1 MKRKG
6 HQQRR
11 KELLNDPTAN
21 TEYYTKDK
29 NEGPLHIHVSAPNR
43 RKLQRRIP
51 STILQEAESLIYGE
65 RNKHYR
71 HPTENFNNIAN
82 LWNAYFKA
90 ILVRP
95 GVSGSA
101 AVFQIN
107 NIDIAYL
114 NILQKIAR
122 GATNQEHIDSVI
134 DIAGYAGCIERVLKN
149 K

>member
-1 MKRKG
+1 MRKKEKAYQKKLKE
-6 HQQRR
+6 HRSDILQSIQQQA
-11 KELLNDPTAN
+11 K
-21 TEYYTKDK
+21 TE
-29 NEGPLHIHVSAPNR
+29 EIRPNR
-43 RKLQRRIP
+43 RKQQRRIP
-51 STILQEAESLIYGE
+51 STILQQAESLIYGE

-71 HPTENFNNIAN
+71 HPIENFNNIAN

-90 ILVRP
+90 ILIRP
-95 GVSGSA
+95 SISGIA

-122 GATNQEHIDSVI
+122 GATNQEHMDSVI
-134 DIAGYAGCIERVLKN
+134 DIAGYAGCIERILKN

>member
-43 RKLQRRIP
+43 RKLQRRVP

-71 HPTENFNNIAN
+71 HPTENF
-82 LWNAYFKA
+82 
-90 ILVRP
+90 
-95 GVSGSA
+95 
-101 AVFQIN
+101 N